1 MLEVMICYKRMIF
14 NDTNKKKF
22 LETYIGEKMSK
33 YIDAKVRVCPK
44 CYKNTNYC
52 QCQESQENNQVQF
65 VELSQAKYDELVQKE
80 QQEQE

>member
-1 MLEVMICYKRMIF
+1 
-14 NDTNKKKF
+14 
-22 LETYIGEKMSK
+22 MSK

-44 CYKNTNYC
+44 CYKNINHC
-52 QCQESQENNQVQF
+52 QCQESQANNQVQF